1 MNKVESALRRTTDT
15 KALVIGV
22 DTLPQTAEMFKSLFP
37 ARRALVVADL
47 NTWRV
52 AGEEV
57 QRILAEAG
65 IAQDEPHIFTDPKLY
80 AEWTFVE

>member
-37 ARRALVVADL
+37 A
-47 NTWRV
+47 T
-52 AGEEV
+52 
-57 QRILAEAG
+57 
-65 IAQDEPHIFTDPKLY
+65 Y
-80 AEWTFVE
+80 